1 MLKKIVLKPTLML
14 DESVDWREWE
24 SYLNTTLFQ
33 YLKCL
38 ETYIYLKSCFPTK
51 DIYVLCH
58 LIIN

>member
-1 MLKKIVLKPTLML
+1 ML